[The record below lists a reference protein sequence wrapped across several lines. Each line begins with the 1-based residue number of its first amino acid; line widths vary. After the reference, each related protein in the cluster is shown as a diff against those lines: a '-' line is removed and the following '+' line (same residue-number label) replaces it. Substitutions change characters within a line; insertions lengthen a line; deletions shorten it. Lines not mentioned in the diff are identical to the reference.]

1 VAFDLPFRER
11 PARRVWRQF
20 GRVETKGF
28 GGFLHGIGSPLEGLS
43 FLLFR
48 QRGAV
53 HKKQIAL
60 HGGPKRL
67 SVRAVKGAF
76 FAFTGAK
83 RKPLTE
89 EADGQEQPLARKGNG
104 EDGLVPKEN
113 L

>member
-1 VAFDLPFRER
+1 LFVAWDWFS
-11 PARRVWRQF
+11 
-20 GRVETKGF
+20 F
-28 GGFLHGIGSPLEGLS
+28 GGFGFLS
-43 FLLFR
+43 FR

-89 EADGQEQPLARKGNG
+89 EADGSGAGFSQEGQCERTVREGWVSQSGYSP
-104 EDGLVPKEN
+104 
-113 L
+113 